1 MQAWLQRAS
10 SYERRR
16 CRGTGQEPDT
26 SERFAEVPGRWM
38 CATPTQKQA
47 NFHDLSLSL
56 SLSLSLFLSSLFL
69 SFFEPRAFVL
79 PPQTLFPLL
88 FSPFNAKVA
97 TRLILVLHFKFQSSP
112 RLPKFIG

>member
-38 CATPTQKQA
+38 CATPTQKRA

-56 SLSLSLFLSSLFL
+56 SLSLS
-69 SFFEPRAFVL
+69 FFEPRTFVL
-79 PPQTLFPLL
+79 PSQTFLPPL
-88 FSPFNAKVA
+88 FSLFNAKVA
-97 TRLILVLHFKFQSSP
+97 RLVLVLHLRASSSP
-112 RLPKFIG
+112 VSFQFNWREFGEYRG